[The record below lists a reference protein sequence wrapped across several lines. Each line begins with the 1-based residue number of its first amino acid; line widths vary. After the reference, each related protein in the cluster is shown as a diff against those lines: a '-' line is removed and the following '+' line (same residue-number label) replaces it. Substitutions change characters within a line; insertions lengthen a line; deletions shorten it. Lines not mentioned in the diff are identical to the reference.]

1 MVVIY
6 IHLLKVASPRYLYD
20 SGHYDGSRRQVIS
33 CLSCNFCVL
42 FCFFHRTSV
51 IPEIGHRQQSCRI
64 CMHLKLFGSMA
75 YLGFKIQNNC
85 HKSLEYFSNTQKGS
99 HKSVSPPHIC
109 VALFFLLPLLCA
121 VELFGLWVTHSHIT
135 THMPALSM
143 CENVPKSTPQS
154 HQHSAQFSRV
164 CVCGG
169 NNMSPLA
176 VRQWQSL
183 AFVPRWIFF
192 YSRAPK
198 PHAHA

>member
-143 CENVPKSTPQS
+143 CENVPKSTP
-154 HQHSAQFSRV
+154 SRTNIPHNFPACV
-164 CVCGG
+164 CVGG
-169 NNMSPLA
+169 TT
-176 VRQWQSL
+176 
-183 AFVPRWIFF
+183 
-192 YSRAPK
+192 
-198 PHAHA
+198 